1 MLIEMHTLD
10 DQRAKREDWTWTF
23 DCLSTPAEM
32 REANE
37 EDPDTQN
44 AVDALEYGAD
54 EVFLGG
60 GAAPYVR
67 LRPFQS

>member
-1 MLIEMHTLD
+1 MMIEMHTLD
-10 DQRAKREDWTWTF
+10 DQRAARADWTWTF
-23 DCLSTPAEM
+23 DCTCTAAEM
-32 REANE
+32 REANS

-67 LRPFQS
+67 LRPLPS